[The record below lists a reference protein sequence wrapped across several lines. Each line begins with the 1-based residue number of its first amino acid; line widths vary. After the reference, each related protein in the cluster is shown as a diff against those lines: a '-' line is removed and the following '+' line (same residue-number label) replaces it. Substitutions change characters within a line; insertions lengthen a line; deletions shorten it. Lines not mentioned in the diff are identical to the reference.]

1 MDYLFY
7 YMPLTPNKVSEDEG
21 YQNTTNF
28 GQNTKSFC
36 KNWTTTL
43 TTTTGESFY
52 IIFVDI
58 FFSNH

>member
-1 MDYLFY
+1 
-7 YMPLTPNKVSEDEG
+7 MPLTPNKVSEDEG
-21 YQNTTNF
+21 YQNTPNF

-36 KNWTTTL
+36 KNWTTIL
-43 TTTTGESFY
+43 TTTTSESFY